1 MATPEELTFSWLL
14 LSAVGLMLLLGA
26 GLVTFLMVYQRR
38 LLAQQRRLR
47 QTEAAYQQLLLVAT
61 IEAQEAERARI
72 GRDLHDGIGSTIA
85 TAKLL
90 VHRLEQIS
98 RRADNAALFEMVTD
112 ILSAAVQDTRRI
124 SHNLYPTV
132 LSHMGLADALRNLA
146 HTSNETG
153 TCRLVLDVD
162 YPAPLPLQQELA
174 LYRICQELVTN
185 GLRHARGATRLTLSL
200 RPRGPELVLTVQDD
214 GCGFDRAALP
224 AGGAGLRSIDAR
236 VRMLGARQLS
246 RSAPG
251 QGTQVVIEIPRPAPE
266 PAAQPVAAS
275 AVAG

>member
-14 LSAVGLMLLLGA
+14 LSAVGLMLLLAA

-38 LLAQQRRLR
+38 LLAQQRHLR
-47 QTEAAYQQLLLVAT
+47 RTEAAYQQQLLVAT

-90 VHRLEQIS
+90 VHRLEQTS
-98 RRADNAALFEMVTD
+98 QGQNAELFDMVTD
-112 ILSAAVQDTRRI
+112 ILSAAVQDTRRL

-132 LSHMGLADALRNLA
+132 LSHFGLVDALRNLVK
-146 HTSNETG
+146 TSNEASA
-153 TCRLVLDVD
+153 CRVVLDVD
-162 YPAPLPLQQELA
+162 YPAPLPRQQELA

-185 GLRHARGATRLTLSL
+185 CLKHARGATCLTLSL
-200 RPRGPELVLTVQDD
+200 RPRGPELVLAVQDD

-224 AGGAGLRSIDAR
+224 TGGAGLRSIDAR
-236 VRMLGARQLS
+236 VRMLGARQHS
-246 RSAPG
+246 HSAPG
-251 QGTQVVIEIPRPAPE
+251 QGSQVVIEIPLPAAVE
-266 PAAQPVAAS
+266 AAQPVGTTEG
-275 AVAG
+275 V